1 MNPPNIAVLGLGAMG
16 SRIAINLIGAGHS
29 LTVWN
34 RSPGASQALAPSNI
48 GIATSPKKAAAQAD
62 IVISMVTDD
71 DAAKAVW
78 LNPDTGAAFGLT
90 ENTIAIECSTLTLKG
105 IQAIEQTIT
114 ATGASFVAAPV
125 VGSRPQADAQKLI
138 SLVGGETHIVERIR
152 PILSASSSAIHHIGT
167 ARQAMAMK
175 LAVNSLFGIQVAAL
189 TELLGVLNQQGI
201 SPKEAMTYFSDMPV
215 TSLVAKGAGTAIVN
229 QQYAPM
235 FPVQLVEKDFRYA
248 CQMVEGGEKSEKRM
262 PATTAVQQIYQEA
275 IAQGYG
281 SENITAIA
289 KLFL

>member
-1 MNPPNIAVLGLGAMG
+1 GA
-16 SRIAINLIGAGHS
+16 A
-29 LTVWN
+29 TK
-34 RSPGASQALAPSNI
+34 LAPVAVMVCS
-48 GIATSPKKAAAQAD
+48 IAWIPLRVSVLHSIAMVFSVSPK
-62 IVISMVTDD
+62 T
-71 DAAKAVW
+71 
-78 LNPDTGAAFGLT
+78 
-90 ENTIAIECSTLTLKG
+90 
-105 IQAIEQTIT
+105 
-114 ATGASFVAAPV
+114 APV